1 MAGSLYY
8 GIGFPYLKLDRSSL
22 QGKLIVV
29 EGADCS
35 GRSTQIAMLK
45 PWLEAC
51 GHAVLDTGLR
61 RSDLVSEA
69 IDEAKKGHTL
79 GKNTLSLLYATDM
92 ADQLENK
99 IIPALKAGFIV
110 LADRYI
116 FTLMVRDLVRGADK
130 EWLQELFGFA
140 LVPDYIFYM
149 SVDPEA
155 LLHRALLKYG
165 HLDYWESGMD
175 VCLSSDMFE
184 SFKKYQGALKDEF
197 DMLAVE
203 YGFDVVDG
211 SRPPEEIN
219 EYMRSR
225 VSEIIGSPSAGPEAG
240 SRARP
245 KKPRARQA

>member
-1 MAGSLYY
+1 MADNTFY
-8 GIGFPYLKLDRSSL
+8 GIGLPYLKLGKESL
-22 QGKLIVV
+22 QGKLIVI

-35 GRSTQIAMLK
+35 GRSTQVAMLK
-45 PWLEAC
+45 AWLEAG

-61 RSDLVSEA
+61 RSDLVSTD

-110 LADRYI
+110 LADRYV

-130 EWLQELFGFA
+130 EWLKELFSFA

-149 SVDPEA
+149 RVDPDA

-184 SFKKYQGALKDEF
+184 SFSRYQGALKDEF
-197 DMLAVE
+197 DRLAAE

-211 SRPPEEIN
+211 AKNPVEIH

-225 VSEIIGSPSAGPEAG
+225 VAEVIGRQAPEIKKPSAPRRTA
-240 SRARP
+240 RARA
-245 KKPRARQA
+245 K